1 MRSFNKKLQK
11 ISRGIYKGF
20 FVFATAAFAVLL
32 ILLLVNVFSRNL
44 LDGSIAWIE
53 EGSRFI
59 FTWMMFL
66 GIAIG
71 VYRKKHLGVEFLVEK
86 YPPKLKRAF
95 ALASDILTILL
106 FLVLT
111 IYGFKYSA
119 STMKMY
125 SPIMSIPYGMVYL
138 CIPLCGAFSL
148 FYCIARIINDI
159 YGDEEKGENDK

>member
-1 MRSFNKKLQK
+1 MRSLNEKLQK
-11 ISRGIYKGF
+11 ISFGIYKGF
-20 FVFATAAFAVLL
+20 FVFATAAFTVLL
-32 ILLLVNVFSRNL
+32 ALLLINVFSRNL

-66 GIAIG
+66 GISIG

-95 ALASDILTILL
+95 ALASDSLTILL

-119 STMKMY
+119 GTMKMY
-125 SPIMSIPYGMVYL
+125 SPIMSIPYGVVYL

-148 FYCIARIINDI
+148 FYCIVRIISDI
-159 YGDEEKGENDK
+159 YGHGEKGENDK

>member
-1 MRSFNKKLQK
+1 MQK
-11 ISRGIYKGF
+11 SPNFLNG
-20 FVFATAAFAVLL
+20 AVA
-32 ILLLVNVFSRNL
+32 S
-44 LDGSIAWIE
+44 IE

-59 FTWMMFL
+59 FTWIMFL

-95 ALASDILTILL
+95 SIISEILTILL

-119 STMKMY
+119 STMRMY
-125 SPIMSIPYGMVYL
+125 SPIMSIPYGLVYL

-148 FYCIARIINDI
+148 FYSIAGIINDL
-159 YGDEEKGENDK
+159 YGDEEKGEGSK